1 MDLSLKHNAKLLDEN
16 AALSELVSRLR
27 AEIRTLSDQVV
38 TLTALE
44 ANNTTK
50 VQNERAALMDEL
62 LVKQAN
68 HENELKRLLDEIS
81 RLHQEKNDLEIVQ
94 KRELQKIQT

>member
-1 MDLSLKHNAKLLDEN
+1 MKHNAKLLDEN

-27 AEIRTLSDQVV
+27 AEIRTLSDQVI

-81 RLHQEKNDLEIVQ
+81 RLH
-94 KRELQKIQT
+94 